1 MAFISIPGAHNA
13 VLLGGSPSSNTADQ
27 KCASLPASCDRWTA
41 DPRFPWLRR
50 FSRLHR
56 ELSARLG
63 RLPPWRRRKRSGLRD
78 DVATGARS
86 GRPVRS
92 SLGPTPAAA
101 TWLPAHAGE
110 ARGEGRPTVTL
121 REPHR
126 CFQELP
132 ETPLAFPS
140 PPTSPP
146 GFGTATAGPPGHA
159 AASAQKAAL
168 GRPATACLA
177 FRQARVHG
185 TANYNSHAASR
196 TQTPR
201 PARFRSAASLPF
213 LPDCGLVNRFV
224 LGRGLSTVPPKPL
237 AAHNPFLSCWE
248 VYADAF
254 ASRGADTASH
264 VIPRWR
270 CHRSSPC
277 LRRPRSRDGFYPRVV
292 GAAMLGRSLQRPVA
306 WC

>member
-13 VLLGGSPSSNTADQ
+13 VPLGGSPSSNTADQ

-168 GRPATACLA
+168 GPSRHSLPRVPPGASPRDRELQLPRCLA
-177 FRQARVHG
+177 YADPSPSTF
-185 TANYNSHAASR
+185 
-196 TQTPR
+196 P
-201 PARFRSAASLPF
+201 L
-213 LPDCGLVNRFV
+213 
-224 LGRGLSTVPPKPL
+224 RGLTSFPSGL
-237 AAHNPFLSCWE
+237 W
-248 VYADAF
+248 
-254 ASRGADTASH
+254 
-264 VIPRWR
+264 
-270 CHRSSPC
+270 
-277 LRRPRSRDGFYPRVV
+277 V
-292 GAAMLGRSLQRPVA
+292 G
-306 WC
+306 

>member
-13 VLLGGSPSSNTADQ
+13 VPLGGSPSSNTADQ

-126 CFQELP
+126 CFQELRKRLSP
-132 ETPLAFPS
+132 SRHLPPARQASEPRQQALLVTPPPLHRKPHSGVPPQPASRSARRESTGPRTTTPTLPRVRRPLAQHVSAPRPHFLSFRTVGWLIDSSLGEASRQSRPS
-140 PPTSPP
+140 LLRLTILFSR
-146 GFGTATAGPPGHA
+146 AGKSTQTLSRHA
-159 AASAQKAAL
+159 A
-168 GRPATACLA
+168 P
-177 FRQARVHG
+177 
-185 TANYNSHAASR
+185 
-196 TQTPR
+196 TPR
-201 PARFRSAASLPF
+201 
-213 LPDCGLVNRFV
+213 V
-224 LGRGLSTVPPKPL
+224 
-237 AAHNPFLSCWE
+237 
-248 VYADAF
+248 
-254 ASRGADTASH
+254 
-264 VIPRWR
+264 
-270 CHRSSPC
+270 
-277 LRRPRSRDGFYPRVV
+277 
-292 GAAMLGRSLQRPVA
+292 M
-306 WC
+306 